1 MPVWGGC
8 GCVVGRGVRI
18 CLRGGRY
25 FVRMRR
31 LQGLRLWVLGL
42 IVVAFFGV
50 YGTGNGGFGLFV
62 YFIDFEN
69 VCAVLGWCPN
79 DMMKRVRK
87 LYSF

>member
-1 MPVWGGC
+1 M
-8 GCVVGRGVRI
+8 
-18 CLRGGRY
+18 
-25 FVRMRR
+25 
-31 LQGLRLWVLGL
+31 LGL